1 VESLR
6 IERAHQRVWLHG
18 ELDLAAFDDVLHTLA
33 HTLAELD
40 GQTILLDL
48 AGVTFID
55 STGLRTLMAARRD
68 HAQLSVVNP
77 SGVVVRLLDMT
88 GTSEL
93 VLGEPKTNGAT

>member
-1 VESLR
+1 MESLR
-6 IERAHQRVWLHG
+6 IERADQRVWLHG
-18 ELDLAAFDDVLHTLA
+18 ELDLAAIDDVL

-55 STGLRTLMAARRD
+55 STGLRTLMAAKRD

-88 GTSEL
+88 GASEL
-93 VLGEPKTNGAT
+93 VLGEPKANGAT

>member
-33 HTLAELD
+33 ELD

-55 STGLRTLMAARRD
+55 STGLHTLMAARRD

>member
-18 ELDLAAFDDVLHTLA
+18 ELDLAAFDDVL